1 MILDKIKIKISE
13 ALNISEDDLVY
24 PSNSDLGDFSWPLF
38 KLSQEKKMSPVEI
51 AEKIK
56 EDLLDRDDLMNILEK
71 IEIAGPYLNFFIK
84 PNFLITELL
93 GNIFSRG
100 RDYGQNSDGN
110 GDFSIFE
117 FSNVNTHK
125 NFHIGHL
132 RNISLGDSLCRLHRA
147 NGFNS
152 YPVSYIND
160 FGIHTAKVIWNYKKF
175 HNPDLNKC
183 YSETVKEIEENPDLL
198 REISKIMSDIEA
210 CRGENYKVWRKT
222 RKISLREFNG
232 IYKKLK
238 IKFKKNYFESKVI
251 DKGKEIVEH
260 LIKKRVLR
268 QSEGAIIADL
278 EKYDLGVLP
287 IIRSDGTALYPVAD
301 LALAERKFKD
311 FKKLKNSFVVV
322 DVRQS
327 LYFKQLFKVLSLL
340 GYQQNFKHL
349 SYDFITLPEGMMSSR
364 SGNAISFYDLYEKVL
379 DKLIIESKKR
389 HPDWSDKKIKK
400 NCELLTV
407 AILKFEML
415 KISPRKIITFSMEEA
430 VKFDGFSA
438 LYILYGLVR
447 IKSILKKSRFKL
459 RGVKGVDF
467 SNLKTDYEK
476 KISLKLAKY
485 SDIVK
490 RAGDNFDP
498 SEIAKYL
505 FELFKLFSDYYQN
518 VKVLS
523 SEKDTK
529 KARLIFMGAIALVAE
544 NALGLLGID
553 SLDEI

>member
-1 MILDKIKIKISE
+1 MILDEIKIKIAE
-13 ALNISEDDLVY
+13 ALDISEGDLVY
-24 PSNSDLGDFSWPLF
+24 PPNSDLGDFSWPLF

-56 EDLLDRDDLMNILEK
+56 EELLSRDDLMNILEK

-84 PNFLITELL
+84 PSFLITELL

-100 RDYGQNSDGN
+100 RDYGRNNDGD
-110 GDFSIFE
+110 GDLSIFE

-132 RNISLGDSLCRLHRA
+132 RNISLGDSLCRLHGA
-147 NGFNS
+147 NGFKS
-152 YPVSYIND
+152 YPVSYVND
-160 FGIHTAKVIWNYKKF
+160 FGIHTAKAIWNYKKS

-183 YSETVKEIEENPDLL
+183 YSNTVKEIGDNPDLL
-198 REISKIMSDIEA
+198 REISKIMSDIETR
-210 CRGENYKVWRKT
+210 RGDNYRVWQKT
-222 RKISLREFNG
+222 RKISLKEFDE

-238 IKFKKNYFESKVI
+238 IKFRKNYFESEVI
-251 DKGKEIVEH
+251 DQGREMVADFV
-260 LIKKRVLR
+260 KKRVLR
-268 QSEGAIIADL
+268 KSEGAIIADL

-311 FKKLKNSFVVV
+311 FKGLKNSFIVV

-327 LYFKQLFKVLSLL
+327 LYFKQLFKVLRLV
-340 GYQQNFKHL
+340 GYQQNFNHL

-364 SGNAISFYDLYEKVL
+364 SGNAIPFYDLYQKVL
-379 DKLIIESKKR
+379 DKLIMESKKR
-389 HPDWSDKKIKK
+389 HPEWSDKKIKR

-415 KISPRKIITFSMEEA
+415 KVSPRKIITFNMEEA
-430 VKFDGFSA
+430 TKFDGFSA

-447 IKSILKKSRFKL
+447 IKSILKKACFRP
-459 RGVKGVDF
+459 RGVKRVDF
-467 SNLKTDYEK
+467 SELKTEYEK

-485 SDIVK
+485 PDIVK
-490 RAGDNFDP
+490 RAEVDFDP

-523 SEKDTK
+523 AEKNIK
-529 KARLIFMGAIALVAE
+529 KARLVFMGAIALVAE
-544 NALGLLGID
+544 NALELLGING
-553 SLDEI
+553 LDEI

>member
-1 MILDKIKIKISE
+1 MILDEIKIKIAGALDISE
-13 ALNISEDDLVY
+13 ADLVY
-24 PSNSDLGDFSWPLF
+24 PPNSDLGDFSWPLF

-56 EDLLDRDDLMNILEK
+56 EELLSRDDLMNILDK
-71 IEIAGPYLNFFIK
+71 IEITGPYLNFFIK
-84 PNFLITELL
+84 PSFLITELL

-100 RDYGQNSDGN
+100 RDYGQNNDGD
-110 GDFSIFE
+110 GELSIFE

-132 RNISLGDSLCRLHRA
+132 RNISLGDSLCRLHA
-147 NGFNS
+147 VNGFSS

-160 FGIHTAKVIWNYKKF
+160 FGIHTAKAIWNYKKS
-175 HNPDLNKC
+175 HNSDLNKC
-183 YSETVKEIEENPDLL
+183 YSDTVKEIEDNPDLL

-210 CRGENYKVWRKT
+210 RRGENYRAWQKT
-222 RKISLREFNG
+222 RKISLKEFDG

-238 IKFKKNYFESKVI
+238 IKFKKNYFESEVV
-251 DKGKEIVEH
+251 DKGREMVDSFV
-260 LIKKRVLR
+260 KKGVLR
-268 QSEGAIIADL
+268 KSEGAIIADL

-311 FKKLKNSFVVV
+311 FKKLRNSFIVV

-327 LYFKQLFKVLSLL
+327 LYFKQLFKVLSLV
-340 GYQQNFKHL
+340 GYRQNFEHL
-349 SYDFITLPEGMMSSR
+349 AYDFITLPEGMMSSR
-364 SGNAISFYDLYEKVL
+364 SGNAIPFYDLYQKVL
-379 DKLIIESKKR
+379 DKLIMESKKR
-389 HPDWSDKKIKK
+389 HPEWSDKKIKK

-415 KISPRKIITFSMEEA
+415 KVSPKKIITFSMEEA
-430 VKFDGFSA
+430 IKFDGFSA

-447 IKSILKKSRFKL
+447 IKSILKKAGFKPK
-459 RGVKGVDF
+459 RVKGVDF
-467 SNLKTDYEK
+467 SDLKTDYEK

-485 SDIVK
+485 PDIVK
-490 RAGDNFDP
+490 RAGANFDP

-523 SEKDTK
+523 AEKNTK

-544 NALGLLGID
+544 NALGLLGIE

>member
-1 MILDKIKIKISE
+1 MILDEIKIKIAS
-13 ALNISEDDLVY
+13 ALNISESDLVY
-24 PSNSDLGDFSWPLF
+24 PPNSNLGDFSWPLF

-56 EDLLDRDDLMNILEK
+56 KDLLSRDDLMNILDK

-93 GNIFSRG
+93 RNIFSYG
-100 RDYGQNSDGN
+100 RDYGQNNDGD
-110 GDFSIFE
+110 GELSIFE

-132 RNISLGDSLCRLHRA
+132 RNVSLGDSLRRLHSA
-147 NGFNS
+147 NGFKS
-152 YPVSYIND
+152 HPVSYVND
-160 FGIHTAKVIWNYKKF
+160 FGIHTAKAIWSYKKSYSD
-175 HNPDLNKC
+175 DLNKC
-183 YSETVKEIEENPDLL
+183 YSNTVREIKENPDLL

-210 CRGENYKVWRKT
+210 RQGSNYKIWQKT
-222 RKISLREFNG
+222 RKMSIREFND

-238 IKFKKNYFESKVI
+238 VKFKKNYFESEVI
-251 DKGKEIVEH
+251 DRGREMVDSFV
-260 LIKKRVLR
+260 KKRVLR
-268 QSEGAIIADL
+268 KSEGAIIADL

-301 LALAERKFKD
+301 LALAEKKFKD
-311 FKKLKNSFVVV
+311 FKKLKNSFIVV

-327 LYFKQLFKVLSLL
+327 LYFKQLFKVLSLV
-340 GYQQNFKHL
+340 GYRQNFEHL
-349 SYDFITLPEGMMSSR
+349 AYDFITLPEGMMSSR
-364 SGNAISFYDLYEKVL
+364 SGNAIPFVDLYQKVL

-389 HPDWSDKKIKK
+389 HPEWSNKKIKK
-400 NCELLTV
+400 NCEVLTI

-415 KISPRKIITFSMEEA
+415 KVSPKKIITFNMEEA
-430 VKFDGFSA
+430 TKFDGFSA

-447 IKSILKKSRFKL
+447 IKSILKKAGFKP
-459 RGVKGVDF
+459 RGVKGIDF
-467 SNLKTDYEK
+467 SELKTEYEK

-485 SDIVK
+485 PDIVR
-490 RAGDNFDP
+490 RAGVDFDP

-523 SEKDTK
+523 AEKNIK
-529 KARLIFMGAIALVAE
+529 KARLVFMGAIALVAE
-544 NALGLLGID
+544 NALGILGID